1 MDRGAQDPP
10 HYLIQR
16 VREALAH
23 DPRVGE
29 LELRVK
35 MVGEKV
41 FVTGTVPTDERRRAV
56 ADVVQEVLPDVE
68 VHNETTVTVMTEA
81 DQEELR

>member
-1 MDRGAQDPP
+1 MDRGAEDPP

-41 FVTGTVPTDERRRAV
+41 FVTGSVPTDQRRRAIS
-56 ADVVQEVLPDVE
+56 DVVREVLPDVE
-68 VHNETTVTVMTEA
+68 VHNEATVTTLADA
-81 DQEELR
+81 DQEELT

>member
-1 MDRGAQDPP
+1 MDRTGKDPP

-35 MVGEKV
+35 MVGAKV
-41 FVTGTVPTDERRRAV
+41 FVTGSVQTNERRRAV
-56 ADVVQEVLPDVE
+56 SDIVREVLPDAE
-68 VHNETTVTVMTEA
+68 VHNETTVTTLGEA
-81 DQEELR
+81 DQEELS

>member
-1 MDRGAQDPP
+1 
-10 HYLIQR
+10 LIER

-35 MVGEKV
+35 MVGDKV
-41 FVTGTVPTDERRRAV
+41 FVRGTVPTEERRRAV
-56 ADVVQEVLPDVE
+56 GEIVHEVLPDHE
-68 VHNETTVTVMTEA
+68 VHNETNVIDFA
-81 DQEELR
+81 PRPDQERLG

>member
-1 MDRGAQDPP
+1 MEHGTKEPP

-35 MVGEKV
+35 MVGAKV
-41 FVTGTVPTDERRRAV
+41 FVTGSVQTDERREAV
-56 ADVVQEVLPDVE
+56 STIVREVLPEAE
-68 VHNETTVTVMTEA
+68 VHNEITITTLADA
-81 DQEELR
+81 DQEELT

>member
-1 MDRGAQDPP
+1 MEHGTEPP

-35 MVGEKV
+35 MVGPKV
-41 FVTGTVPTDERRRAV
+41 FVTGSVPTNERRRAV
-56 ADVVQEVLPDVE
+56 AEIVHEVLPDAE
-68 VHNETTVTVMTEA
+68 VHNETTVTTLAEA
-81 DQEELR
+81 DEEELS

>member
-56 ADVVQEVLPDVE
+56 ADVVREVLPEVE

-81 DQEELR
+81 DQEEVR